1 MQKIKKLTSF
11 VLALTIVLSMFTMVS
26 VYAAEKIE
34 LPDLISDNMLVQRDA
49 PIKLWGYGGTPGAK
63 LIVTI
68 EDAKGSAVSEAET
81 IIGDDGFKIEL
92 PALGAGGPYTIRF
105 SDENG
110 EKLASVYNVL
120 VGDLWFQGGQS
131 NMQYRTYSVPEFV
144 EERVTPNPTD
154 DQIRLFYNGANEG
167 AFSEEPAATDL
178 DGKWIIAN
186 KNEKDWEYS
195 AVGYGALEKMHNETG
210 VPMGGI
216 CSPYGGTTLELFNDE
231 NAGAYKV
238 KVAPVTQFSIKGVM
252 WYQGGTDAKYGR
264 TSKQIEED
272 YTKLLTLLRK
282 KWNNPTLPFILV
294 QLHPSPMKGF
304 KYGSQEEYTIGDLS
318 KARVGQSNFYM
329 NNDNVGMAVALDL
342 SLTKYKDK
350 GEDPDHPWIK
360 KPIADRLANVAL
372 EMVYG
377 KDIKANSP
385 VYTGYSIDGDT
396 VNITVQDSY
405 NGLKTSDGKEPWGFM
420 IAGEDG
426 IYYDAVATVSGSTI
440 ALKSENVPNPVSA
453 SYGIEYHK
461 WPHSFAVWPNTE
473 YDPAEIV
480 VTPQTPEY
488 PVNVVNSSGL
498 PLGAFITGESV
509 AVAGTQND
517 NKPQEEVQTPVEEN
531 TFSSAGEIS
540 GLSSESKTI
549 LYVAPDGKDTNKGTI
564 DSPFASL
571 EKARDT
577 ILEMKNADTLSKGG
591 AVVYF
596 RGGDYV
602 IKNAIEFGQE
612 HSGESEDAPIIYRNY
627 PGEEVNFLGAAT
639 LDWSNFKKVTDQSV
653 LNRIVDKEARN
664 HVLEVDLFEL
674 GYTDLTRP
682 SWPGPYSYGY
692 SKPELTSFLEE
703 NGIKKPDSE
712 SSALFI
718 NGSEMTLARYPND
731 KQMTINKVVKAGSIL
746 PAVPF
751 EVIFDDARVRNWTTA
766 DQAIITGTPQY
777 SWGSLS
783 TDLGSVNT
791 ETMSISAKY
800 PTQHTATFGQH
811 LHVYNLLEE
820 IDIPNEYFVDVNTG
834 KLYIYPPEEAI
845 DEVYYTILDKHMFWF
860 KSYTKNITLKG
871 INMKYMRSAAVVIGQ
886 QTDNIKVIG
895 CEMTG
900 AAGQTMTINGAKN
913 AKILDCY
920 IHDTEG
926 GIQCINSGNRDTLTK
941 GNNLIEN
948 CTFKNVEGKKV
959 TYQPAINLDGVGN
972 IARYNDISDS
982 QHTVFGLSGNYN
994 VVEFNE
1000 IYEACSNTDD
1010 MGAIY
1015 TGRDLTHRGNIF
1027 RYNYI
1032 HDIGSPN
1039 RGGNGVHGMFFDDWW
1054 SAADVVGNVFENI
1067 TGAGIM
1073 LAGSYNVMD
1082 NNMFINCAE
1091 SMRLTR
1097 SYNYGNP
1104 DNNAVYVDGVN
1115 ALKETW
1121 DEEVWLK
1128 AFPEI
1133 ANAVNAAGEPD
1144 MNNYI
1149 VATNNVLVNSP
1160 APTTSSA
1167 VAATATVE
1175 NNIIYKSDPGFYD
1188 MANRNY
1194 LLKPDSQIYKDIPE
1208 FTPIPFTRMGSYTD
1222 RALNRVKDATVFC
1235 LESPFVM
1242 HKAQVVDKENPVTVL
1257 EDGKVYVTLRAIAEA
1272 LDGEITFD
1280 AESELITLSASNG
1293 RTIEFTDGA
1302 TVNVTANG
1310 QNHALTNPIKNINY
1324 TNYVALEDLGEIFNC
1339 NVTYNGSIAVV
1350 NTGDV
1355 LFNLNA
1361 DKEILRYIEE
1371 QLTIY

>member
-1 MQKIKKLTSF
+1 MQKIKKITSF
-11 VLALTIVLSMFTMVS
+11 VLAFTIVLSMFTMVS

-49 PIKLWGYGGTPGAK
+49 PIKLWGYGGTKGAK

-68 EDAKGSAVSEAET
+68 EDAKGSVVSEAET
-81 IIGDDGFKIEL
+81 IIGDDGFKAEL

-105 SDENG
+105 SDESG

-131 NMQYRTYSVPEFV
+131 NMQYRTYSIPEFV
-144 EERVTPNPTD
+144 EERVTPNPAD
-154 DQIRLFYNGANEG
+154 DQIRLFYNGDHFRAEAG
-167 AFSEEPAATDL
+167 APAATDL

-186 KNEKDWEYS
+186 KNERDWEYS

-210 VPMGGI
+210 IPMGGI
-216 CSPYGGTTLELFNDE
+216 CSPYGGTTLGVFNDE
-231 NAGAYKV
+231 NDDIYKA
-238 KVAPVTQFSIKGVM
+238 KIAPVTQFNIKGVM
-252 WYQGGTDAKYGR
+252 WYQGGTDANYGR
-264 TSKQIEED
+264 TSKEIED
-272 YTKLLTLLRK
+272 GYTKLLNLFRNK
-282 KWNNPTLPFILV
+282 FVNENLPFLLV
-294 QLHPSPMKGF
+294 QLHPSGMKGL
-304 KYGSQEEYTIGDLS
+304 KYGSESEYTIKDYS
-318 KARVGQSNFYM
+318 PARVGQSNFYM

-350 GEDPDHPWIK
+350 GEDPEHPWIK
-360 KPIADRLANVAL
+360 KPVADRLAGVAL

-377 KDIKANSP
+377 KDVKANSP
-385 VYTGYSIDGDT
+385 VYTGYSIEGDT
-396 VNITVQDSY
+396 VNITVKDSY

-420 IAGEDG
+420 VAGEDG
-426 IYYDAVATVSGSTI
+426 IYYDAVATLSGSTI
-440 ALKSENVPNPVSA
+440 SLKSEKVPNPVSA

-473 YDPAEIV
+473 YDPAELE

-509 AVAGTQND
+509 AVTGTQNE
-517 NKPQEEVQTPVEEN
+517 NKPQEEAQTPVEEN
-531 TFSSAGEIS
+531 TSSSAGEIS
-540 GLSSESKTI
+540 GLSSGSKTI
-549 LYVAPDGKDTNKGTI
+549 IYVAPDGKDTNKGTI
-564 DSPFASL
+564 DSPFATL

-577 ILEMKNADTLSKGG
+577 ILAMKNSGSLGKGG

-602 IKNAIEFGQE
+602 IKNAIEFGEQ
-612 HSGESEDAPIIYRNY
+612 HSGESKDAPIIYRNY

-639 LDWSNFKKVTDQSV
+639 LDWSNFKKVTDQSI

-664 HVLEVDLFEL
+664 HVLEVDLFAL
-674 GYTDLTRP
+674 GYKDLAKP

-692 SKPELTSFLEE
+692 QMPELTSFLEE
-703 NGIKKPDSE
+703 NGIVKPESE
-712 SSALFI
+712 PSALFI
-718 NGSEMTLARYPND
+718 NGGEMTLARYPND
-731 KQMTINKVVKAGSIL
+731 KQMIINKVVKEGSVI

-777 SWGSLS
+777 SWGTLS
-783 TDLGSVNT
+783 TDLGSVNVDT
-791 ETMSISAKY
+791 LSITAKY
-800 PTQHTATFGQH
+800 PTQHKALFGQH

-834 KLYIYPPEEAI
+834 KLYIYPPEGEI
-845 DEVYYTILDKHMFWF
+845 NDVYYTILDKHMFWF
-860 KSYTKNITLKG
+860 QTGAKNLTLKG
-871 INMKYMRSAAVVIGQ
+871 INMKYMRAAAVVIGGA
-886 QTDNIKVIG
+886 DNVQVIG
-895 CEMTG
+895 CEITG
-900 AAGQTMTINGAKN
+900 AAGQTVTMNGSRNCKF
-913 AKILDCY
+913 IDCY
-920 IHDTEG
+920 IHDSEG
-926 GIQCINSGNRDTLTK
+926 GIQCINSGNRNNLTK
-941 GNNLIEN
+941 GNNVIEN
-948 CTFKNVEGKKV
+948 CTFRNVEGKKV
-959 TYQPAINLDGVGN
+959 TYQPAINLTGVGN
-972 IARYNDISDS
+972 MARYNDISES
-982 QHTVFGLSGNYN
+982 QHTVFCLGGNLHI
-994 VVEFNE
+994 VEYNE
-1000 IYEACSNTDD
+1000 IYNACSNTDD

-1015 TGRDLTHRGNIF
+1015 TGRNLTHRGNIF

-1032 HDIGSPN
+1032 HDIGSPA

-1054 SAADVVGNVFENI
+1054 SAANVVGNVFENI

-1082 NNMFINCAE
+1082 NNMFINCSE
-1091 SMRLTR
+1091 TMRLNR

-1104 DNNAVYVDGVN
+1104 DNDQVYIDGVN
-1115 ALKETW
+1115 SLKETW
-1121 DEEVWLK
+1121 NEEIWLK
-1128 AFPEI
+1128 EFPEM
-1133 ANAVNAAGEPD
+1133 ANAISSDGKPD

-1149 VATNNVLVNSP
+1149 VATNNVLVNSG
-1160 APTTSSA
+1160 APTTSSE
-1167 VAATATVE
+1167 VAATATVK
-1175 NNIIYKSDPGFYD
+1175 NNIIYKSNPGFYD

-1194 LLKPDSQIYKDIPE
+1194 LLKPDAQVYTDIPE

-1242 HKAQVVDKENPVTVL
+1242 HKAEVVDKENPVTTL

-1310 QNHALTNPIKNINY
+1310 QNHTLTNPIKNINY
-1324 TNYVALEDLGEIFNC
+1324 TNYVALEDLGAIFNC
-1339 NVTYNGSIAVV
+1339 NVTYNGQIAVV

-1361 DKEILRYIEE
+1361 DKELLRYIEE